1 MRKQLFSIHLFM
13 LNRIGPPL
21 IYPLKSPVFIGG
33 SEDEWLKST
42 LHHPSIMQGINAEPL
57 TNRVGGTLYG
67 SHVRANH
74 FVFDEIRRNCFC
86 VICR

>member
-13 LNRIGPPL
+13 LNRIGPPHL
-21 IYPLKSPVFIGG
+21 SLEIPVFIGG

-57 TNRVGGTLYG
+57 TKSGK
-67 SHVRANH
+67 
-74 FVFDEIRRNCFC
+74 RNSVWISC
-86 VICR
+86 